1 MISNEEQV
9 GSLTIVSFVLGPVS
23 TNSYLVADT
32 DSERAVV
39 IDPAWEGETIVA
51 EADRHGWPL
60 EAIWLTHAHFDHFGG
75 AAGVVNASQHPLQV
89 ALHPGDLPLWQ
100 MQGGAS
106 LFGFQRFDPGPEPS
120 IELKDNMHLQL
131 GKRSFEVR
139 YTPGHSQGHVMFLAR
154 DDGVAF
160 CGDLIFQGSVG
171 RVDLPGGN
179 GQTLLESIRR
189 EILTLPDEIHLYTGH
204 GPATTVGAERMTNPF
219 VTGAIPL

>member
-32 DSERAVV
+32 ESERAVV
-39 IDPAWEGETIVA
+39 IDPAWEGEVVVA
-51 EADRHGWPL
+51 EADRHGWSL

-75 AAGVVNASQHPLQV
+75 VAGVVNSSPHPLQV
-89 ALHPGDLPLWQ
+89 ALHPEDMPLWQ
-100 MQGGAS
+100 AQGGAS
-106 LFGFQRFDPGPEPS
+106 LFGFQGFDPGPKPS
-120 IELKDNMHLQL
+120 IELKDDMRLQL
-131 GKRSFEVR
+131 GKRTFEVQH
-139 YTPGHSQGHVMFLAR
+139 TPGHSQGHVMFLAR
-154 DDGVAF
+154 EDGVAF

-171 RVDLPGGN
+171 RVDLPGGS

-189 EILTLPDEIHLYTGH
+189 EILTLPDETRLYTGH

>member
-32 DSERAVV
+32 ESESAVV

-51 EADRHGWPL
+51 EADRKGWQL
-60 EAIWLTHAHFDHFGG
+60 QAIWLTHAHFDHFGG
-75 AAGVVNASQHPLQV
+75 VAGVVNASPHPLQV
-89 ALHPGDLPLWQ
+89 ALHPEDLPLWH
-100 MQGGAS
+100 MQGGAP
-106 LFGFQRFDPGPEPS
+106 LFGVQGFDPGPEPS
-120 IELKDNMHLQL
+120 IELKDDMRLQL
-131 GKRSFEVR
+131 GKRIFDVR
-139 YTPGHSQGHVMFLAR
+139 HTPGHSQGHVMFLTLE
-154 DDGVAF
+154 DGVAF

-171 RVDLPGGN
+171 RVDLPGGS

-189 EILTLPDEIHLYTGH
+189 EILALPDETRLYTGH